1 MATTEMGT
9 QATGMQ
15 PVRCANCDIEL
26 RAEAVVRGARAY
38 CCEGCA
44 LGGPCVC

>member
-1 MATTEMGT
+1 MATRSDAT
-9 QATGMQ
+9 QPA
-15 PVRCANCDIEL
+15 RCANCDIEL
-26 RAEAVVRGARAY
+26 RAEAVVRGGRTY